1 MTATGNA
8 NDQVS
13 AELAFRESDG
23 IEVSLLWNRATDT
36 VSVLVADMR
45 SGDAF
50 ELPVEGESPLEVFN
64 HPYAFAAFRGID
76 YRILERTP
84 ASVSAGT

>member
-1 MTATGNA
+1 MTTSANT
-8 NDQVS
+8 NDQAL

-23 IEVSLLWNRATDT
+23 VEVSLLWNRAADT
-36 VSVLVADMR
+36 VSVFVADTR

-76 YRILERTP
+76 YRIVERTP
-84 ASVSAGT
+84 ASV